1 MLRNSEQ
8 RTNIANKGNGIS
20 IMLLEQT
27 RRYEK
32 PLYKESRASGSEMAL
47 EVNCNVKENGII
59 LFSINLSMYSTVEKA
74 LGCCRQMVPSVLCVC

>member
-1 MLRNSEQ
+1 MLRNFVQS
-8 RTNIANKGNGIS
+8 TNIASKGNGIS

-27 RRYEK
+27 RRYK
-32 PLYKESRASGSEMAL
+32 RPLYKESRASGSEMAL

-74 LGCCRQMVPSVLCVC
+74 GCCRQMVPSVLCVC